1 MYVVVKILSFYLA
14 ISIMSLIILI
24 AIVGITYL
32 LGLMVLKDEFLMNIL
47 ENIYQKFLKKR
58 EGN

>member
-24 AIVGITYL
+24 AIGGITYL